1 METEWKGTTTSDN
14 PIDTG
19 TTTTTTTTKVE
30 AEQVCTLQQQK
41 EEGQRKK
48 IDILKLYMIEPQTQ
62 SFDCVLK
69 IGGLE
74 RAGLEGVPR

>member
-1 METEWKGTTTSDN
+1 MEMEWNGTTTSDN

-19 TTTTTTTTKVE
+19 TTTTTTKVE

-48 IDILKLYMIEPQTQ
+48 IDILKLYIMEPRTQ
-62 SFDCVLK
+62 SFDRVLK
-69 IGGLE
+69 
-74 RAGLEGVPR
+74 RQQQQQ

>member
-41 EEGQRKK
+41 EEGQLKK
-48 IDILKLYMIEPQTQ
+48 IDILKLYITEPRTQ
-62 SFDCVLK
+62 SFDRVLK
-69 IGGLE
+69 
-74 RAGLEGVPR
+74 RQQQQQ